1 MRNLVFLRPPGYVD
15 FPAFSQFRPAVMG
28 FAQMINRKPV
38 RAAPRMFCNPV
49 RILLRGHYRS
59 LCGARS
65 NQIMNTW

>member
-1 MRNLVFLRPPGYVD
+1 
-15 FPAFSQFRPAVMG
+15 MG